1 MNEMSATAQQT
12 ANQRMFLVFAI
23 IFIAFNLR
31 PAITSVGPLVSSIRT
46 DLGMSNGMA
55 GMLTTFPL
63 LAFAVLSPFAP
74 AIGRKLGNELAI
86 LIGIGLLATGIFIRS
101 SGSVGLLFI
110 GTVLIGIG
118 IAIANVL
125 LPGIVK
131 LKFPD
136 KASFMTGVYTTSL
149 GIFAALA
156 SGISVP
162 LSENFGWGWK
172 NALMAWALLAGIA
185 FFVWLPQIRKQK
197 EEKGKIHIIQSNG
210 NIFRSKLAWQVTLF
224 MGLQSFLFYSLIT
237 WIPEI
242 SYSHGFSRTMSGW
255 MLSILQFAGLPAS
268 FIAPVIAG
276 KLKNQKSIV
285 LVIGIIYLIA
295 FSGLLA
301 GGSHTIMTVW
311 IIMLGIAQGA
321 GFSMALT
328 FFVLRAKNVMD
339 AARLSGM
346 AQSLGYL
353 MSACGPILVGYEYDH
368 TQAWTWPI
376 ISLMAVACGLIFAGI
391 GAGKNKYVL

>member
-1 MNEMSATAQQT
+1 M
-12 ANQRMFLVFAI
+12 FAI

-55 GMLTTFPL
+55 GMLTTLPL
-63 LAFAVLSPFAP
+63 LAFAALSPFAP
-74 AIGRKLGNELAI
+74 VIGQKLGNELAI
-86 LIGIGLLATGIFIRS
+86 LLGIGLLASGIIIRS
-101 SGSVGLLFI
+101 SGGVGLLFA
-110 GTVLIGIG
+110 GTALIGIG

-156 SGISVP
+156 SGMSVP
-162 LSENFGWGWK
+162 LSENLGWGWK
-172 NALMAWALLAGIA
+172 KALLAWALLAGIA
-185 FFVWLPQIRKQK
+185 FFVWLPQIRKRN
-197 EEKGKIHIIQSNG
+197 EDKGKIRIIQSNG

-242 SYSHGFSRTMSGW
+242 SYSNGLDRTMSGF

-301 GGSHTIMTVW
+301 GSGHAIMTVW
-311 IIMLGIAQGA
+311 IIFLGIAQGA
-321 GFSMALT
+321 GFSLALT
-328 FFVLRAKNVMD
+328 FFVLRAKDVMD

-353 MSACGPILVGYEYDH
+353 MSAFGPILVGYEYDH

-376 ISLMAVACGLIFAGI
+376 ITLMAVACLLILAGI
-391 GAGKNKYVL
+391 GAGKNRFVL

>member
-1 MNEMSATAQQT
+1 MNEFSTMTKQA
-12 ANQRMFLVFAI
+12 ANQRVFLVCAI

-46 DLGMSNGMA
+46 DLGMSNGVA
-55 GMLTTFPL
+55 GMLTTLPL
-63 LAFAVLSPFAP
+63 LAFAALSPFAP
-74 AIGRKLGNELAI
+74 IIGRKLGNELAI
-86 LIGIGLLATGIFIRS
+86 LIGIGLLAAGIIIRS
-101 SGSVGLLFI
+101 SGSVGTLFF

-118 IAIANVL
+118 IAIGNVL

-156 SGISVP
+156 SGLSVP
-162 LSENFGWGWK
+162 LSENLGWGWK
-172 NALMAWALLAGIA
+172 NALLAWALLAVIA
-185 FFVWLPQIRKQK
+185 SVVWLPLTRKQK
-197 EEKGKIHIIQSNG
+197 EEKGKIHIVRSNG
-210 NIFRSKLAWQVTLF
+210 SLFRSKLAWQVTFF

-242 SYSHGFSRTMSGW
+242 AYSHGFSRTMSGW

-276 KLKNQKSIV
+276 KLQNQRGIV
-285 LVIGIIYLIA
+285 LVIGSIYLIA
-295 FSGLLA
+295 YSGLLA
-301 GGSHTIMTVW
+301 GGGQAMLTVC
-311 IIMLGIAQGA
+311 IILLGFAQGA

-328 FFVLRAKNVMD
+328 FFVLRAKDVMD

-353 MSACGPILVGYEYDH
+353 MSAIGPMLIGYELDL
-368 TQAWTWPI
+368 TQSWTLPI
-376 ISLMAVACGLIFAGI
+376 ITLMGVVCGMTLAGI